1 MHLKYTIN
9 HTVLCLIP
17 YKGQLDK
24 YTEQSYILII
34 MSSRYISTTVLAAT
48 AAAFTLFGSGGIAM
62 AYETSNKGQS
72 LSTNE
77 EVNTF
82 DINFHSEELYSTY
95 GRHDDGREDEEVTSS
110 APDKVG
116 IALSNQYHTYGGGG
130 VNDDQS
136 KPPKL
141 AGKAE
146 KTSAP
151 TVSPIDDE
159 SSATSYFG
167 KLLISLHLRCV
178 CVCVV
183 YVSCR
188 SYFVI
193 TQTSISFSSNSTAR
207 AIIIN

>member
-1 MHLKYTIN
+1 
-9 HTVLCLIP
+9 
-17 YKGQLDK
+17 
-24 YTEQSYILII
+24 

-48 AAAFTLFGSGGIAM
+48 AAAFTLFGSSGGIAM

-72 LSTNE
+72 LSTNK

-82 DINFHSEELYSTY
+82 DINFHPMQSEELYSTY

-116 IALSNQYHTYGGGG
+116 IALSNQFHTYGGGG

-159 SSATSYFG
+159 SSAASYFG
-167 KLLISLHLRCV
+167 KLISLHLRV
-178 CVCVV
+178 CVFLVGDL
-183 YVSCR
+183 
-188 SYFVI
+188 I
-193 TQTSISFSSNSTAR
+193 
-207 AIIIN
+207 

>member
-1 MHLKYTIN
+1 
-9 HTVLCLIP
+9 
-17 YKGQLDK
+17 
-24 YTEQSYILII
+24 

-48 AAAFTLFGSGGIAM
+48 AAAFTLFGSSGGIAM

-72 LSTNE
+72 LSTNR

-82 DINFHSEELYSTY
+82 DINFHPMQSEELYSTY
-95 GRHDDGREDEEVTSS
+95 GRHDDSREEDEEVTSSS

-116 IALSNQYHTYGGGG
+116 IALSSQYHTYGGGKG
-130 VNDDQS
+130 GDNDNDQP

-141 AGKAE
+141 AKAE

-151 TVSPIDDE
+151 TVSPVDDE
-159 SSATSYFG
+159 SSAASYFG

-178 CVCVV
+178 CVV

-188 SYFVI
+188 RSYLVI
-193 TQTSISFSSNSTAR
+193 TQTSISFSSNSTDR
-207 AIIIN
+207 AIIIILNRNCIIVNFRRVE

>member
-1 MHLKYTIN
+1 
-9 HTVLCLIP
+9 
-17 YKGQLDK
+17 
-24 YTEQSYILII
+24 

-48 AAAFTLFGSGGIAM
+48 AAAFTLFGSSGGIAM

-72 LSTNE
+72 LSTNR

-82 DINFHSEELYSTY
+82 DINFHPMQSEELYSTY

-110 APDKVG
+110 SAPDKE
-116 IALSNQYHTYGGGG
+116 YHTYGGGKG
-130 VNDDQS
+130 GDNDDQP

-141 AGKAE
+141 AKAE

-159 SSATSYFG
+159 SSAASYFG

-178 CVCVV
+178 CCVCVL
-183 YVSCR
+183 
-188 SYFVI
+188 
-193 TQTSISFSSNSTAR
+193 
-207 AIIIN
+207 